1 MIKTGTVLISGGSQG
16 IGESLARRFALA
28 GYRVGITGR
37 NKTKMNALMESLP
50 GQGHFYIEGDMAS
63 DPFYDTLEKTLE
75 EKCPDGID
83 ILINNAG
90 INHIGKI
97 EEIKAQSLREV
108 LEINVVAVAR
118 FTQTA
123 LPFLKKGQQKKI
135 INVSSIVGVMGVP
148 GRSAYSASKY
158 ALEGF
163 SSAWANELYR
173 DGILVQV
180 IRPAGVSTRF
190 HHNTQTDGST
200 PKSSVSV
207 KTPEQIAEEIF
218 RLSRSRRYSVAPGF
232 KNAFYQWLARYVPA
246 LLNSGLRARFEK
258 AR

>member
-1 MIKTGTVLISGGSQG
+1 MTKTGTVLISGGSQG

-37 NKTKMNALMESLP
+37 SQDKLQTVTESLP
-50 GQGHFYIEGDMAS
+50 GDGHFSLQGDMLTDS
-63 DPFYDTLEKTLE
+63 FYDRLEQALM

-97 EEIKAQSLREV
+97 EEIKAKSLREV

-123 LPFLKKGQQKKI
+123 LPFLKKGKQKKI

-148 GRSAYSASKY
+148 GRSVYSASKY
-158 ALEGF
+158 ALEGL
-163 SSAWANELYR
+163 SAAWANELQK
-173 DGILVQV
+173 DGISVQV
-180 IRPAGVSTRF
+180 IRPAGVSTGF

-207 KTPEQIAEEIF
+207 KTPEEIAEEVF
-218 RLSRSRRYSVAPGF
+218 KLSRSRRYSVAPGL
-232 KNAFYQWLARYVPA
+232 KNAFYQWLARFAPA
-246 LLNSGLRARFEK
+246 LLNSGLRSRFEK
-258 AR
+258 AK